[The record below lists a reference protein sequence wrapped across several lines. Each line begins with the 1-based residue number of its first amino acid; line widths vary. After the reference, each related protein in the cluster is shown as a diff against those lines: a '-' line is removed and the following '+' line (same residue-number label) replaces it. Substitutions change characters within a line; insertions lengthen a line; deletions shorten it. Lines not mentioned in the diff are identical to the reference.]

1 LARKLLAARADLV
14 EEISKLARSRN
25 QTIYGLV
32 NSILEQ
38 ALKVYRMNLKLE
50 DIVDSYM
57 ILRNLK
63 NLGFI
68 PLPEDVAYKA
78 LDHIFNDDPKETVDL
93 GLRLGEWYGRVLE
106 AQLPDL
112 KPPDMLRMIIR
123 EVAWAASEVAVL
135 KNGDQLI
142 VRCIGPRFSR
152 SYTELLA
159 HMAEGVALS
168 MGFKTVQ
175 RYVARGVIL
184 LTLRRE
190 KSLRSG
196 EPDRLV

>member
-1 LARKLLAARADLV
+1 MARKLLAARADLV

-159 HMAEGVALS
+159 RMAEGVALS

>member
-78 LDHIFNDDPKETVDL
+78 LDHIFNDDPKETIDL

-159 HMAEGVALS
+159 RMAEGVALS

>member
-1 LARKLLAARADLV
+1 MARKLLAARADLV
-14 EEISKLARSRN
+14 DEISKLARSRN

-38 ALKVYRMNLKLE
+38 ALKVYKMNLKLE

-78 LDHIFNDDPKETVDL
+78 LDHVFDDPKESIDL
-93 GLRLGEWYGRVLE
+93 GLRLGEWYGKVLE
-106 AQLPDL
+106 TQLPGL
-112 KPPDMLRMIIR
+112 KPLNMLRLIIR
-123 EVAWAASEVAVL
+123 EVAWPASEVTVL
-135 KNGDQLI
+135 ESGGRLI
-142 VRCIGPRFSR
+142 VRCIGLRFSR
-152 SYTELLA
+152 SYTEFLA
-159 HMAEGVALS
+159 RMAEGVALS
-168 MGFKTVQ
+168 MGFKTVR

-184 LTLRRE
+184 LTLMRE
-190 KSLRSG
+190 KPLRAE
-196 EPDRLV
+196 EPDRSV

>member
-78 LDHIFNDDPKETVDL
+78 LDQIFNDDPKETVDL

-159 HMAEGVALS
+159 RMAEGVALS

>member
-159 HMAEGVALS
+159 RMAEGVALS

>member
-1 LARKLLAARADLV
+1 MARKLLAARADLV

-78 LDHIFNDDPKETVDL
+78 LDQIFNDDPKETVDL

-159 HMAEGVALS
+159 RMAEGVALS

>member
-78 LDHIFNDDPKETVDL
+78 LDQIFNDEPKETVDL

-159 HMAEGVALS
+159 RMAEGVALS

>member
-1 LARKLLAARADLV
+1 MARKLLAARADLV

-78 LDHIFNDDPKETVDL
+78 LDQIFNDEPKETVDL

-159 HMAEGVALS
+159 RMAEGVALS

>member
-1 LARKLLAARADLV
+1 MARKLLAARADLV

-68 PLPEDVAYKA
+68 PLPEDVAYRA
-78 LDHIFNDDPKETVDL
+78 LDHIFNKNPKDTVGL
-93 GLRLGEWYGRVLE
+93 GLKLGEWYGRVLE
-106 AQLPDL
+106 AQLPGL

-123 EVAWAASEVAVL
+123 EIAWAASEVAVL
-135 KNGDQLI
+135 ESGDRLI
-142 VRCIGPRFSR
+142 IRCIGPRFSR

-159 HMAEGVALS
+159 HIVEGVASSL
-168 MGFKTVQ
+168 GFKTVR